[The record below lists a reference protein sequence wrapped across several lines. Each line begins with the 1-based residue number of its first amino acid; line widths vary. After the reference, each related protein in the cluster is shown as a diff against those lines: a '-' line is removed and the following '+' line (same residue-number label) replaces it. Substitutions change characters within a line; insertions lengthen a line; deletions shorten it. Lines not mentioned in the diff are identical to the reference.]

1 LGIKTFP
8 FLQEQYQIH
17 LSIEL
22 SKLQNK
28 RVDIKIRK
36 STINH
41 SKSTLKKKE
50 LSRRRNR
57 IETQTLD

>member
-28 RVDIKIRK
+28 RVDIKRRK

-41 SKSTLKKKE
+41 SKSLKKKSQVE
-50 LSRRRNR
+50 
-57 IETQTLD
+57 EEME